1 MRITIVTGAFLPVP
15 PVMGGAV
22 EKFWFNVGAEFARRG
37 HTVVHVSRA
46 LPNLAQC
53 EIISGVQHVRVR
65 GFNASRGI
73 FALKFL
79 DFLYTIQAIRALPD
93 ADIVVTNTF
102 WLPVLLRRARAGKI
116 YVHVARFPKGQIRFY
131 GRASRLQTPSS
142 FVATA
147 MANEAPLL
155 RERISVI
162 PYSAPA
168 VEAGSSNFSQR
179 ERILLFVGR
188 VHPEKGVHLLVE
200 AFAKNT
206 EALSAWK
213 MVIIGSAEARHG
225 GGGNDYLNSL
235 RTIAHPVA
243 SRVTFRGPV
252 YDEQM
257 LQREYQSARIFVY
270 PSLADR
276 GETFGL
282 AALEAI
288 STGCATVTS
297 ALGCFDDF
305 SIDRETGFRFD
316 HRASNP
322 AGNLGALLVQIVRDE
337 ALLARIAAAGLR
349 KAGEYSLPN
358 IADRFLK
365 DFESV
370 IANA

>member
-15 PVMGGAV
+15 PLMGGAV
-22 EKFWFNVGAEFARRG
+22 EKFWFNAGAEFARRG
-37 HTVVHVSRA
+37 HKVVHVSRA
-46 LPNLAQC
+46 VPSLAPS
-53 EIISGVQHVRVR
+53 ETIAGVHHMRV
-65 GFNASRGI
+65 GGYNAPRGI

-79 DFLYTIQAIRALPD
+79 DFLYTIRAIRALPD

-102 WLPVLLRRARAGKI
+102 WLPLLLRRARAGKM

-131 GRASRLQTPSS
+131 RRAARLQTPSS
-142 FVATA
+142 FVAA
-147 MANEAPLL
+147 AIADEAPSV
-155 RERISVI
+155 RDRVCVI
-162 PYSAPA
+162 PYSAPD
-168 VEAGSSNFSQR
+168 VEAASSNFSQR

-200 AFAKNT
+200 AFAKNI
-206 EALSAWK
+206 ESLSGWNLAI
-213 MVIIGSAEARHG
+213 VGSAEARHG
-225 GGGNDYLNSL
+225 GGGNDYLESL

-257 LQREYQSARIFVY
+257 LQREYQAARIFVY

-282 AALEAI
+282 AALEAM
-288 STGCATVTS
+288 SAGCVTVTS
-297 ALGCFDDF
+297 ALRCFDDF
-305 SIDRETGFRFD
+305 VIDRESGLRFD

-322 AGNLGALLVQIVRDE
+322 VGILGALLVDLSNDE
-337 ALLARIAAAGLR
+337 ALLARIAAAGIR